1 MAAKKKP
8 AEVKPVALP
17 SRRDDLIAMRQR
29 LVAAMFEAE
38 PNVLAQLVG
47 QYTGLVLGCVG
58 AGPTVCATSKL
69 RTRRK
74 PGVSKSPPTR
84 PD

>member
-1 MAAKKKP
+1 MAAKKKA
-8 AEVKPVALP
+8 AEVKPDPLP

-47 QYTGLVLGCVG
+47 QLRAVVKELDELPEAQPESSLARALAVREKRLSGLKAV
-58 AGPTVCATSKL
+58 
-69 RTRRK
+69 
-74 PGVSKSPPTR
+74 
-84 PD
+84 